1 MARPRLSTAKKTAA
15 KNVAQK
21 IAGKAKT
28 TATAVSGKAT
38 TIAKSVVDKI
48 PASITTSSGSNSTT
62 FSAIVPGLPTH
73 ITPDAIAGML
83 PKFNESEYVISDPL
97 NPPETLPQVTEAQF
111 DKGMTIYEGT
121 QRALKLTGAAFDTT
135 RERFTTLGKQ
145 AKAFGA
151 GVKAATEFERVKG
164 DYFDYQGQLQTN
176 EQKGIALGV
185 SQHKTVTDR
194 TAATHKTADMDEKL
208 KQAEIAANL
217 ARATTQDK
225 QNKLDEFRK
234 SLGEYAA

>member
-1 MARPRLSTAKKTAA
+1 MARPRLTSARSTAA
-15 KNVAQK
+15 KNVASK
-21 IAGKAKT
+21 LAGNSKPKAT
-28 TATAVSGKAT
+28 TATVDKPSGN
-38 TIAKSVVDKI
+38 TIAYSQAVNTAT
-48 PASITTSSGSNSTT
+48 PAA
-62 FSAIVPGLPTH
+62 FVVPGLPTH
-73 ITPDAIAGML
+73 ITPDAVVGMM
-83 PKFNESEYVISDPL
+83 PKFDESAYQIIDPL
-97 NPPETLPQVTEAQF
+97 NPPETLPQATEAQF

-164 DYFDYQGQLQTN
+164 DFIDYQGQLQTN

-185 SQHKTVTDR
+185 SQHKTTTDR
-194 TAATHKTADMDEKL
+194 SAATHKTADMDEKL
-208 KQAEIAANL
+208 KQAEIAAEQ

>member
-1 MARPRLSTAKKTAA
+1 MARPRLSNARSTAA
-15 KNVAQK
+15 KNVASK
-21 IAGKAKT
+21 LAGNGKAKAAT
-28 TATAVSGKAT
+28 AAVDKPVANAISYSSVVNTAT
-38 TIAKSVVDKI
+38 
-48 PASITTSSGSNSTT
+48 
-62 FSAIVPGLPTH
+62 SAAFVVPGLATN
-73 ITPDAIAGML
+73 ITPDAVVGML
-83 PKFNESEYVISDPL
+83 PKFDESAYQIIDPL
-97 NPPETLPQVTEAQF
+97 NPPETLPQATESQF

-164 DYFDYQGQLQTN
+164 DFIDYQGQLQTN
-176 EQKGIALGV
+176 EQKGISLGV
-185 SQHKTVTDR
+185 AQHKTVTDR
-194 TAATHKTADMDEKL
+194 SAATHKTADMDEKL
-208 KQAEIAANL
+208 KQAEIAAEL

-234 SLGEYAA
+234 SLGQYAA

>member
-1 MARPRLSTAKKTAA
+1 MARPRLTSARSTAA
-15 KNVAQK
+15 KNVASK
-21 IAGKAKT
+21 LAGNSKAKAT
-28 TATAVSGKAT
+28 TATVEKPVGNAIAYSQAVNTAT
-38 TIAKSVVDKI
+38 
-48 PASITTSSGSNSTT
+48 PAA
-62 FSAIVPGLPTH
+62 FVVPGLPTH
-73 ITPDAIAGML
+73 ITPDAVVAMM
-83 PKFNESEYVISDPL
+83 PRFDESAYQIVDPL
-97 NPPETLPQVTEAQF
+97 NPPETLPQATEAQF

-164 DYFDYQGQLQTN
+164 DFIDYQGQLQTN

-185 SQHKTVTDR
+185 SQHKTTTDR
-194 TAATHKTADMDEKL
+194 SAATHKTADMDEKL
-208 KQAEIAANL
+208 KQAEIAAEL

-225 QNKLDEFRK
+225 QSKLDEFRK
-234 SLGEYAA
+234 SLGQYAA

>member
-1 MARPRLSTAKKTAA
+1 MARPRLTSARSTAA
-15 KNVAQK
+15 KNVASK
-21 IAGKAKT
+21 LAGNSKAKAT
-28 TATAVSGKAT
+28 TATVEKPSGN
-38 TIAKSVVDKI
+38 TIAYSQAVNTAT
-48 PASITTSSGSNSTT
+48 PAA
-62 FSAIVPGLPTH
+62 FVVPGLPSH
-73 ITPDAIAGML
+73 ITPDAVVGMM
-83 PKFNESEYVISDPL
+83 PKFDESAYQIIDPL
-97 NPPETLPQVTEAQF
+97 NPPETLPQATEAQF

-164 DYFDYQGQLQTN
+164 DFIDYQGQLQTN
-176 EQKGIALGV
+176 EQKGISLGV
-185 SQHKTVTDR
+185 AQHKTVTDR
-194 TAATHKTADMDEKL
+194 SAATHKTADMDEKL
-208 KQAEIAANL
+208 KQAEIAAEL

-234 SLGEYAA
+234 SLGQYAA

>member
-1 MARPRLSTAKKTAA
+1 MARPRLTSARSAAA
-15 KNVAQK
+15 KNVASK
-21 IAGKAKT
+21 LAGNSKAKAT
-28 TATAVSGKAT
+28 TATAEKPVAT
-38 TIAKSVVDKI
+38 
-48 PASITTSSGSNSTT
+48 
-62 FSAIVPGLPTH
+62 SAIAYSPTVNTAAPAAFVVPGLPTH
-73 ITPDAIAGML
+73 ITPDAVVGMM
-83 PKFNESEYVISDPL
+83 PKFDESAYKIVDPL
-97 NPPETLPQVTEAQF
+97 NPGEALPQVTEAQF

-145 AKAFGA
+145 AKAFGS

-164 DYFDYQGQLQTN
+164 DFIDYQGQLQTN
-176 EQKGIALGV
+176 EQKGISLSVA
-185 SQHKTVTDR
+185 QHKTVTDR

-208 KQAEIAANL
+208 KQSEVAAEL
-217 ARATTQDK
+217 ARAQTRDK

>member
-1 MARPRLSTAKKTAA
+1 MARPRLTSARSTAA
-15 KNVAQK
+15 KNVASK
-21 IAGKAKT
+21 LAGNSKA
-28 TATAVSGKAT
+28 KAT
-38 TIAKSVVDKI
+38 TANVDKPVAAATLAYS
-48 PASITTSSGSNSTT
+48 PAVNTTPAAA
-62 FSAIVPGLPTH
+62 FVVPGLPTN
-73 ITPDAIAGML
+73 ITPDAVVGMM
-83 PKFNESEYVISDPL
+83 PKFDESAYQIIDPL
-97 NPPETLPQVTEAQF
+97 NPPETLPQATEAQF

-164 DYFDYQGQLQTN
+164 DFIDYQGQLQTN
-176 EQKGIALGV
+176 EQKSISLSV
-185 SQHKTVTDR
+185 SQHKTTTDR

-208 KQAEIAANL
+208 KQAEIAADL

>member
-1 MARPRLSTAKKTAA
+1 MARPRLTSARSTAA
-15 KNVAQK
+15 KNVASK
-21 IAGKAKT
+21 LAGNSKAKAT
-28 TATAVSGKAT
+28 TATSEKPVGNAIAYSQAVNTAT
-38 TIAKSVVDKI
+38 
-48 PASITTSSGSNSTT
+48 PAA
-62 FSAIVPGLPTH
+62 FVVPGLPTH
-73 ITPDAIAGML
+73 ITPNAVVGMM
-83 PKFNESEYVISDPL
+83 PKFEESAYQISDPL
-97 NPPETLPQVTEAQF
+97 NPPETLPQATEAQF

-164 DYFDYQGQLQTN
+164 DFIDYQGQLQTN

-208 KQAEIAANL
+208 KQAEIAAEL

-225 QNKLDEFRK
+225 QNKLHEFRK